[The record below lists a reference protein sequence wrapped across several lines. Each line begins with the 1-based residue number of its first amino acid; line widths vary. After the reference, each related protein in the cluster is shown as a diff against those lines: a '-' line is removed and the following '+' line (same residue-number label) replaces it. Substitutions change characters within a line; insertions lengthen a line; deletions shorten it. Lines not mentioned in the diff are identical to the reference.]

1 MTLQSRRAGPV
12 KGVRRQAPSR
22 LREPLKAVMEPAA
35 VTSQTTIFAFLVF
48 SVYICIGIVTGNSE
62 RVDNPLK
69 SFLIRAPSKSR
80 SLGGFLFYPFYELF
94 IESPSEGCVA
104 GAFMYKSGIFA

>member
-1 MTLQSRRAGPV
+1 MRLLAGD
-12 KGVRRQAPSR
+12 
-22 LREPLKAVMEPAA
+22 LRDPLYFFAFPPTRVAESCHGACGSDAA
-35 VTSQTTIFAFLVF
+35 ATIFANVVF

-62 RVDNPLK
+62 RADNPLK

-94 IESPSEGCVA
+94 IESPSEGCET
-104 GAFMYKSGIFA
+104 GAFMQKSGIFA

>member
-1 MTLQSRRAGPV
+1 MRLLAGD
-12 KGVRRQAPSR
+12 
-22 LREPLKAVMEPAA
+22 LRDPLYFFAFEPAA
-35 VTSQTTIFAFLVF
+35 ATSQTTIFAFLVF

-94 IESPSEGCVA
+94 IESPSDGCET
-104 GAFMYKSGIFA
+104 GAFMQKSGIFA

>member
-1 MTLQSRRAGPV
+1 
-12 KGVRRQAPSR
+12 
-22 LREPLKAVMEPAA
+22 MEPAA
-35 VTSQTTIFAFLVF
+35 ATSQTTIFAFLVF

-104 GAFMYKSGIFA
+104 GAFMQKSGIFA

>member
-1 MTLQSRRAGPV
+1 M
-12 KGVRRQAPSR
+12 
-22 LREPLKAVMEPAA
+22 MEPAA
-35 VTSQTTIFAFLVF
+35 ATPRTTLFAFLVL

-69 SFLIRAPSKSR
+69 LFLIRAPSKSR

-94 IESPSEGCVA
+94 IESPSGGCVA
-104 GAFMYKSGIFA
+104 GAFMQNLEFWREIGIFKVSLTWQNRPCRHFWGAFGT